1 MGLVCPFPKQIAT
14 PDDSF
19 LPRAAHMTF
28 DRGAAYPA
36 DQTTVRR
43 ANLGVVLRHVASS
56 GSRSRAQIAAET
68 GLTRGTVSSL
78 VSELIA
84 RDLLY
89 ETGETT
95 VPRGIGRPGA
105 ALELSDVVVGVGL
118 EVNVDYLAVSV
129 EDLTGTS
136 ATSAGRTATTA
147 TRLRASC
154 STASARR
161 CGTLSTPPRPT
172 GSAPAGVTV
181 AVAGLV
187 EEASGTVVL
196 APNMGWADL
205 PVAAE
210 LESRLGLPV
219 VVENEANLA
228 ALAEH
233 WTGAAVGIDDFV
245 CVFGEVGV
253 GGGIVLGG
261 RLFRGTHGFGGE
273 FGHIS
278 VDPEGRACACGSRGC
293 VETLVG
299 QESIARAAGISPVA
313 GRPRSLTDEL
323 VRRAQDGAPA
333 VLTALDDAGR
343 WLGIALASAF
353 NLLDLRAVVLG
364 GCFGP
369 LAPWLADGVRQTL
382 EERSLAA
389 RSGTFTVVPSAFGDG
404 AAVRG
409 AAALSL
415 RRVLD
420 APWTR
425 RRDVPSRRRTPT
437 RVCARPARRGGGDRA
452 PLRVSTTVFERVRAT
467 EYRLARRHCKKEETS
482 EEVRHRSRSGSS
494 GRRPRG
500 RRRACGERETRGDR
514 PGVRP
519 AA

>member
-1 MGLVCPFPKQIAT
+1 
-14 PDDSF
+14 
-19 LPRAAHMTF
+19 MTF

-43 ANLGVVLRHVASS
+43 ANLGVVLRHVATS

-129 EDLTGTS
+129 EDLTGTVRYQRRSNRDNRDS
-136 ATSAGRTATTA
+136 APGLVLDRIGKA
-147 TRLRASC
+147 LRDALD
-154 STASARR
+154 AAAADGLR
-161 CGTLSTPPRPT
+161 
-172 GSAPAGVTV
+172 PAGVTV

-333 VLTALDDAGR
+333 VLDRAR
-343 WLGIALASAF
+343 RCRALAGNRAGVRVQPPRPPGRRARR
-353 NLLDLRAVVLG
+353 LLRPARA
-364 GCFGP
+364 
-369 LAPWLADGVRQTL
+369 WLADGVRQTL

-420 APWTR
+420 APWIVATT
-425 RRDVPSRRRTPT
+425 SRHEDGH
-437 RVCARPARRGGGDRA
+437 RPASARDRRG
-452 PLRVSTTVFERVRAT
+452 
-467 EYRLARRHCKKEETS
+467 
-482 EEVRHRSRSGSS
+482 EEVGIGHR
-494 GRRPRG
+494 
-500 RRRACGERETRGDR
+500 
-514 PGVRP
+514 
-519 AA
+519 